1 VRLARYV
8 GYRIIAALPVIF
20 GIILLNFLLI
30 HLAPGDAA
38 SVLAGESGAAG
49 PEYMDELRHKFGL
62 DQSLPVQFLSYVSN
76 MAHFSLGYSYR
87 NDADVSSLIVER
99 LGPTCLLMLTAFG
112 TALALGITLGL
123 VAATARN
130 SWRDSIISLISLVAY
145 ATPGFWLGLMMIV
158 IFSIHLGW
166 LPTSGFDT
174 VGAGHEGLAEF
185 YDVGR
190 HLVMPAISLAL
201 FYLALYARLMRASV
215 LEQTGM
221 DYVTTA
227 RAKGQS
233 ERRIMTG
240 HVLRNALLPIVTL
253 AGVQAGNL
261 IGGSIVVETVFGW
274 PGIGTLAFNALQ
286 SRDLNLLLGIFFI
299 SACLVV
305 IINLIVDVL
314 YVLLDP
320 RVEI

>member
-1 VRLARYV
+1 
-8 GYRIIAALPVIF
+8 
-20 GIILLNFLLI
+20 
-30 HLAPGDAA
+30 
-38 SVLAGESGAAG
+38 
-49 PEYMDELRHKFGL
+49 MDELRHKFGL
-62 DQSLPVQFLSYVSN
+62 DQSLGMQFLTYVSN
-76 MAHFSLGYSYR
+76 MAHFNLGYSYR
-87 NDADVSSLIVER
+87 NDADVSSLILER
-99 LGPTCLLMLTAFG
+99 LGPTSLLMLTAFG
-112 TALALGITLGL
+112 TAVALGIILGL
-123 VAATARN
+123 VAATGRN
-130 SWRDSIISLISLVAY
+130 SWRDNIISLISLVAY

-158 IFSIHLGW
+158 IFSIGLGW

-174 VGAGHEGLAEF
+174 VGTGHEGWAEVW
-185 YDVGR
+185 DVAR
-190 HLVMPAISLAL
+190 HLVMPAVSLAL

-227 RAKGQS
+227 RAKGQT

-286 SRDLNLLLGIFFI
+286 SRDLNLLLAIFFM
-299 SACLVV
+299 SACLIV
-305 IINLIVDVL
+305 IINLAVDVI
-314 YVLLDP
+314 YVMLDP
-320 RVEI
+320 RMEI